1 MARKHARHHSSM
13 RAGNYASI
21 TPLPD
26 LIFDTYE

>member
-1 MARKHARHHSSM
+1 M

-26 LIFDTYE
+26 LIVGTAQPGPSRF